1 MFCSSGT
8 HERPLDDQGI
18 AVGPNCN
25 TTALSR
31 LCFELGFAMRGAW
44 TVLASR
50 ENAEADRCI
59 DIFVRGDGTFGFE
72 EYRRDPEDA
81 GGDGAEAAAAGMVAR
96 MAR

>member
-31 LCFELGFAMRGAW
+31 LSFELGFAIHGAR

-59 DIFVRGDGTFGFE
+59 IFVRGDGTSGFE

-81 GGDGAEAAAAGMVAR
+81 GGDEAEAAAADTVAR

>member
-1 MFCSSGT
+1 
-8 HERPLDDQGI
+8 
-18 AVGPNCN
+18 
-25 TTALSR
+25 
-31 LCFELGFAMRGAW
+31 MRGTW

-50 ENAEADRCI
+50 ENAEANRCV

-81 GGDGAEAAAAGMVAR
+81 GGWTLVAYHAHRVYPTREAAEAAAVGIVAW